1 MPKMDFTK
9 PLTSQRDAQ
18 QFFRDLHA
26 ADLLFHPEDDPATII
41 NQAGARIF
49 TDAQCPLVAERIA
62 ETYEF
67 MVDPCE
73 FIVDTFYKD

>member
-1 MPKMDFTK
+1 MNFTK

-26 ADLLFHPEDDPATII
+26 ADLLFHPDDDPATII
-41 NQAGARIF
+41 NQAGERIF
-49 TDAQCPLVAERIA
+49 TDAQCPLIAARIA

-67 MVDPCE
+67 MADPCE

>member
-1 MPKMDFTK
+1 MNFTK

-26 ADLLFHPEDDPATII
+26 ADLLFHPDDDPATII
-41 NQAGARIF
+41 NQAGERIF
-49 TDAQCPLVAERIA
+49 TDEQCPLIAERIA

-73 FIVDTFYKD
+73 FIVDTFYKG

>member
-1 MPKMDFTK
+1 MDFTK

-41 NQAGARIF
+41 NQAGERIF
-49 TDAQCPLVAERIA
+49 TDAQCPLVVERIA

-67 MVDPCE
+67 MTDPCE